1 MKTISTLLFAILVFA
16 FSGIHAQT
24 KSINV
29 EKSNIHWL
37 GKKLIGQHE
46 GDLKFHEGDLI
57 FEKGKLVSGKFTVN
71 MSTISTTDLEGE
83 LKKMLDDHLK
93 SDDFFGVEAHPTA
106 KLVLNKVKDNGKGNV
121 SVVGEMTIKGVTNEI
136 KFDMHLK
143 DNSASAE
150 IKIDRTQYGIKYGSK
165 SFFPDLGDRVI
176 EDIIELNVQLVF

>member
-1 MKTISTLLFAILVFA
+1 
-16 FSGIHAQT
+16 
-24 KSINV
+24 
-29 EKSNIHWL
+29 
-37 GKKLIGQHE
+37 
-46 GDLKFHEGDLI
+46 
-57 FEKGKLVSGKFTVN
+57 

-93 SDDFFGVEAHPTA
+93 SDDFFGIEAHPTA

-150 IKIDRTQYGIKYGSK
+150 IKIDRTQYGIEYASK
-165 SFFPDLGDRVI
+165 SFFPDLGDKVI
-176 EDIIELNVQLVF
+176 DDIIELNVQLVF